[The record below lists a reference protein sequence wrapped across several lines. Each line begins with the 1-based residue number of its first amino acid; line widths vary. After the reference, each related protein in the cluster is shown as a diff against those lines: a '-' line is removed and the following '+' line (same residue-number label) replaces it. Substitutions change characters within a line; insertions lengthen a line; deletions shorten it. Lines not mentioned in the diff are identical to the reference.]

1 MGSAATEAPL
11 SRSPASTGASASPTL
26 SPHVNAT
33 MSHSAR
39 ARQRQIRTARCAAAG
54 PRPPAGRVAIARSI
68 LDMHTSFCAPGGC
81 SVPLHAFDRNAVVAE
96 YLFRRPDPYPRQ
108 IRHIVAL
115 RAIRENTEGCG
126 MARNRSEEHTSELQ
140 SLMRISYAVFC
151 LKKKNTERQKLYD
164 Y

>member
-1 MGSAATEAPL
+1 MSSAATEAPL

-68 LDMHTSFCAPGGC
+68 LDMHTSFCAPGGGPG
-81 SVPLHAFDRNAVVAE
+81 PLHPFVRTPVFPNF
-96 YLFRRPDPYPRQ
+96 LFGHPNLYPGQ
-108 IRHIVAL
+108 LNLFSAL
-115 RAIRENTEGCG
+115 RTFGEITEGG
-126 MARNRSEEHTSELQ
+126 GGPGKSTKGPHVKPHN
-140 SLMRISYAVFC
+140 
-151 LKKKNTERQKLYD
+151 
-164 Y
+164 